1 MCCRFYMESS
11 PELRPF
17 VEAANRSPLLFRM
30 LEKTAKPM
38 KTEGEIHPA
47 DLVPVLATSRAGKP
61 AVFPMLWG
69 FQGKQSL
76 LINARAETAAEKPAF
91 RDSWQSHRCAV
102 PASWY
107 YEWEHLSSPDGKT
120 RTGRK
125 YLIQPEG
132 SALSWLAGL
141 YRLEDGL
148 PRFTV
153 LTQEPSPE
161 VRAIHDRMPVLFPR
175 EVISAW
181 IRPDQDPAP
190 LLARSLRSMIL
201 EPAS

>member
-17 VEAANRSPLLFRM
+17 VEAANRSPLLFKM

-38 KTEGEIHPA
+38 KTEGEIRPA

-190 LLARSLRSMIL
+190 LLARSLRTMIL
-201 EPAS
+201 EPA

>member
-38 KTEGEIHPA
+38 KTEGEIRPA

-190 LLARSLRSMIL
+190 LLAKSLRAMIL
-201 EPAS
+201 EPA

>member
-38 KTEGEIHPA
+38 KTEGEIRPA

>member
-17 VEAANRSPLLFRM
+17 VEAANRSPLLFKM
-30 LEKTAKPM
+30 LEKTAKPL
-38 KTEGEIHPA
+38 KTEGEIRPA
-47 DLVPVLATSRAGKP
+47 DLVPVLATSKAGKP

-91 RDSWQSHRCAV
+91 RESWLSHRCAV

-161 VRAIHDRMPVLFPR
+161 VLAIHDRMPVLFPR

>member
-17 VEAANRSPLLFRM
+17 VEAANRSPLLFKM

-38 KTEGEIHPA
+38 KTEGEIRPA

-201 EPAS
+201 ETAS

>member
-1 MCCRFYMESS
+1 MESS

-17 VEAANRSPLLFRM
+17 VEAANRSPLLFKM

-38 KTEGEIHPA
+38 KTEGEIRPA

-76 LINARAETAAEKPAF
+76 LINARAETAAEKPTF
-91 RDSWQSHRCAV
+91 RESWQSHRCAV

-161 VRAIHDRMPVLFPR
+161 IRAIHDRMPVLFPR

-190 LLARSLRSMIL
+190 LLARSLRTMIL
-201 EPAS
+201 EPA

>member
-17 VEAANRSPLLFRM
+17 VEAANRSPLLFKM

-38 KTEGEIHPA
+38 KTEGEIRPA

-190 LLARSLRSMIL
+190 LLAKSLHAMIL
-201 EPAS
+201 EPA

>member
-17 VEAANRSPLLFRM
+17 VEAANRSPLLFKM

-38 KTEGEIHPA
+38 KTEGEIRPA

-161 VRAIHDRMPVLFPR
+161 VRAIHNRMPVLFPR

>member
-38 KTEGEIHPA
+38 KTEGEIRPA

-153 LTQEPSPE
+153 LTQEPGPE
-161 VRAIHDRMPVLFPR
+161 VRALHDRMPVLFPR

-181 IRPDQDPAP
+181 IRPDQDPTP
-190 LLARSLRSMIL
+190 LLARSLRTMIL
-201 EPAS
+201 EPA

>member
-38 KTEGEIHPA
+38 KTEGEIRPA

-153 LTQEPSPE
+153 LTQEPGPE

-190 LLARSLRSMIL
+190 LLARSLRTMVL
-201 EPAS
+201 EPA

>member
-17 VEAANRSPLLFRM
+17 VEAANRSPLLFKM

-38 KTEGEIHPA
+38 KTEGEIRPA

-153 LTQEPSPE
+153 LTQESSPE

>member
-1 MCCRFYMESS
+1 MCCRFYMEFS

-17 VEAANRSPLLFRM
+17 VEAANRSPLLFKM

-38 KTEGEIHPA
+38 KTEGEIRPA

-201 EPAS
+201 ETAS

>member
-17 VEAANRSPLLFRM
+17 VEAANRSPLLFKM

-38 KTEGEIHPA
+38 KTEGEIRPA

-153 LTQEPSPE
+153 LTQEPGPE

-181 IRPDQDPAP
+181 IRPDQDPTP
-190 LLARSLRSMIL
+190 LLARSLRTMIL
-201 EPAS
+201 EPA

>member
-17 VEAANRSPLLFRM
+17 VEAANRSPLLFKM

-38 KTEGEIHPA
+38 KTEGEIRPA

-76 LINARAETAAEKPAF
+76 LINARAETAAEKPTF
-91 RDSWQSHRCAV
+91 RESWQSHRCAV

-161 VRAIHDRMPVLFPR
+161 IRAIHDRMPVLFPR

-190 LLARSLRSMIL
+190 LLARSLRTMIL
-201 EPAS
+201 EPA

>member
-17 VEAANRSPLLFRM
+17 VEAANRSPLLFKM

-38 KTEGEIHPA
+38 KTEGEIRPA

>member
-38 KTEGEIHPA
+38 KTEGEIRPA

-91 RDSWQSHRCAV
+91 RDSWQSHRCAI

-161 VRAIHDRMPVLFPR
+161 VRFIHDRMPVLFPR

-190 LLARSLRSMIL
+190 LLAKSLRAMIL
-201 EPAS
+201 EPA

>member
-17 VEAANRSPLLFRM
+17 VEAANRSPLLFKM
-30 LEKTAKPM
+30 LEKTAKPL
-38 KTEGEIHPA
+38 KTEGEIRPA
-47 DLVPVLATSRAGKP
+47 DLVPVLATSKAGKP

-91 RDSWQSHRCAV
+91 RESWLSHRCAV

-201 EPAS
+201 EPA

>member
-17 VEAANRSPLLFRM
+17 VEAANRSPLLFKM

-38 KTEGEIHPA
+38 KTEGEIRPA

-201 EPAS
+201 EPA

>member
-1 MCCRFYMESS
+1 M
-11 PELRPF
+11 
-17 VEAANRSPLLFRM
+17 EAANRSPLLFKM

-38 KTEGEIHPA
+38 KTEGEIRPA

>member
-1 MCCRFYMESS
+1 MESS

-17 VEAANRSPLLFRM
+17 VEAANRSPLLFKM

-38 KTEGEIHPA
+38 KTEGEIRPA

>member
-17 VEAANRSPLLFRM
+17 VEAANRSPLLFKM

-38 KTEGEIHPA
+38 KTEGEIRPA

-190 LLARSLRSMIL
+190 LLARSLRTMIL

>member
-17 VEAANRSPLLFRM
+17 VEAANRSPLLFKM

-38 KTEGEIHPA
+38 KTEGEIRPA

-91 RDSWQSHRCAV
+91 RDSWQSHRCAI

-161 VRAIHDRMPVLFPR
+161 VRFIHDRMPVLFPR

-190 LLARSLRSMIL
+190 LLAKSLRAMIL
-201 EPAS
+201 EPA

>member
-17 VEAANRSPLLFRM
+17 VEAANRSPLLFKM
-30 LEKTAKPM
+30 LEKTAKPL
-38 KTEGEIHPA
+38 KTEGEIRPA
-47 DLVPVLATSRAGKP
+47 DLVPVLATSKAGKP

-161 VRAIHDRMPVLFPR
+161 VLAIHDRMPVLFPR

>member
-1 MCCRFYMESS
+1 MESS

-17 VEAANRSPLLFRM
+17 VEAANRSPLLFKM

-38 KTEGEIHPA
+38 KTEGEIRPA

-132 SALSWLAGL
+132 STLSWLAGL

-161 VRAIHDRMPVLFPR
+161 IRAIHDRMPVLFPR

-190 LLARSLRSMIL
+190 LLARSLRTMIL
-201 EPAS
+201 EPA

>member
-17 VEAANRSPLLFRM
+17 VEAANRSPLLFRI

-38 KTEGEIHPA
+38 KTEGEIRPA

-125 YLIQPEG
+125 YLIQPAG

-153 LTQEPSPE
+153 LTQEPGPE

>member
-17 VEAANRSPLLFRM
+17 VEAANRSPLLFKM

-38 KTEGEIHPA
+38 KTEGEIRPA

-153 LTQEPSPE
+153 LTQEPGPE

>member
-30 LEKTAKPM
+30 LEKTAKPI
-38 KTEGEIHPA
+38 KTEGEIRPA

-153 LTQEPSPE
+153 LTQEPGPE

-190 LLARSLRSMIL
+190 LLARSLRTMIL
-201 EPAS
+201 EPA

>member
-17 VEAANRSPLLFRM
+17 VEAANRSPLLFKM

-38 KTEGEIHPA
+38 KTEGEIRPA

-91 RDSWQSHRCAV
+91 RESWQSHRCAV

-161 VRAIHDRMPVLFPR
+161 IRAIHDRMPVLFPR

-190 LLARSLRSMIL
+190 LLARSLRVMIL
-201 EPAS
+201 EPA

>member
-17 VEAANRSPLLFRM
+17 VEAANRSPLLFKM

-38 KTEGEIHPA
+38 KTEGEIRPA

-132 SALSWLAGL
+132 STLSWLAGL

-161 VRAIHDRMPVLFPR
+161 IRAIHDRMPVLFPR

-190 LLARSLRSMIL
+190 LLARSLRTMIL
-201 EPAS
+201 EPA

>member
-17 VEAANRSPLLFRM
+17 VEAANRSPLLFKM

-38 KTEGEIHPA
+38 KTEGEIRPA

-161 VRAIHDRMPVLFPR
+161 VRAIHNRMPVLFPR

-190 LLARSLRSMIL
+190 LLARSLRAMIL
-201 EPAS
+201 EPA

>member
-17 VEAANRSPLLFRM
+17 VEAANRSPLLFKM

-38 KTEGEIHPA
+38 KTEGEIRPA

-91 RDSWQSHRCAV
+91 RESWQSHRCAV

-153 LTQEPSPE
+153 LTQEPGPE